1 MFNETADRNGFNA
14 ATTFMSILYNRG
26 YIFDENQ
33 ITMSSHP
40 HSLLLNSLEG
50 IHGHIATPAHQL

>member
-26 YIFDENQ
+26 YIFDEKSN
-33 ITMSSHP
+33 H
-40 HSLLLNSLEG
+40 NVF
-50 IHGHIATPAHQL
+50 TPAFITLE